1 MRLALIVLPLAAAAL
16 VGART
21 AREQAKT
28 DRGGDAAS
36 RPFAPSP
43 TAAPIMTL
51 GYRELAADL
60 LFARMV
66 GYWGGEDNE
75 AAGIADLA
83 EAITALDPHFRRAYD
98 FGAVAMTAAK
108 RGVDNSARLR
118 AIKLL
123 EAAAL
128 AYPQHWRYPNLA
140 GQIYLAD
147 LRTDDPAQRRSW
159 DEKGTLLLESAARK
173 PHAPAE
179 AGMNAVAIRSKLGQR
194 QRAIDSLR
202 ELLLITDDAG
212 ARNKIIAK
220 LAEISED
227 VPDELAAELIQA
239 RRDFEADWQRER
251 PSLPPTMYLLI
262 GPPLRPG
269 FDLTQLAT
277 GGAELI
283 GSEGFER
290 LEPITDDPPSPAAP
304 STAPP

>member
-1 MRLALIVLPLAAAAL
+1 MRIALIVLPLAATAL
-16 VGART
+16 VGARA
-21 AREQAKT
+21 ARDQANT
-28 DRGGDAAS
+28 LRGGDVAS
-36 RPFAPSP
+36 RPVAPSP
-43 TAAPIMTL
+43 TAAPILTL

-66 GYWGGEDNE
+66 GYWGSEDSE
-75 AAGIADLA
+75 AAAVAELA
-83 EAITALDPHFRRAYD
+83 EAISALDPQFRRAYD

-108 RGVDNSARLR
+108 RGVDNAARLR

-123 EAAAL
+123 DAAAR
-128 AYPQHWRYPNLA
+128 AYPTYWRYPNLA

-147 LRTDDPAQRRSW
+147 LKTDDPAQRRQW
-159 DEKGTLLLESAARK
+159 DEKGTLLLESSARK

-179 AGMNAVAIRSKLGQR
+179 AGMNAVALRSKLGQR

-202 ELLLITDDAG
+202 ELLLITEDAG
-212 ARNKIIAK
+212 ARNKIIAT
-220 LAEISED
+220 LAELSND
-227 VPDELAAELIQA
+227 VPDEVAAELIRA
-239 RRDFEADWQRER
+239 RREFEAEWQRER
-251 PSLPPTMYLLI
+251 PSLPPTLYLLI

-269 FDLTQLAT
+269 FDVARLAT

-290 LEPITDDPPSPAAP
+290 LESVTDEPPLPSAP